1 MQNKGKS
8 IILILIGIVVV
19 LVILC
24 SILFFG
30 KSQEDAVKIGFIL
43 SGSCEENG
51 WNGMHYQG
59 YKTSSEKLG
68 IEMLVKENVKEFSGE
83 CEVAIRDLVKQGAS
97 MIILSSYGYSEEVYD
112 LVQEYPEIVFYGNSS
127 EYHTQNM
134 TSYFARIYQAR
145 YLAGII
151 AGIKTE
157 TNHIGYVAAM
167 ENNEV
172 NRGINAFTLGV
183 RKVNP
188 KATVHVIWTNSWDDE
203 ETERAATRTLIQEKE
218 VDVIT
223 YHQNQDFVVSE
234 ADKNGVYSIGY
245 HIISKDMSSKY
256 LTSVVCNWQILY
268 EEIMKQ
274 YLQGNANSEENYW
287 IGLDKGAVDLTV
299 FSSEVSS
306 EILEELEKAKGEIL
320 EGRDVFSGLIYD
332 NTGVLRCDEGEIIR
346 DKTLLEQFDWFVE
359 GVEIY
364 EE

>member
-1 MQNKGKS
+1 MRSKGTRIFLVVLAV
-8 IILILIGIVVV
+8 IILGVIVW
-19 LVILC
+19 

-30 KSQEDAVKIGFIL
+30 KKQETAVKVGFIL
-43 SGSCEENG
+43 SGSCEEKG

-59 YKTSSEKLG
+59 YKASSEKLG
-68 IEMLVKENVKEFSGE
+68 TAMLVKENIKEYTGE
-83 CEVAIRDLVKQGAS
+83 CESAIRDLVKQGAS

-127 EYHTQNM
+127 EYHAQNL
-134 TSYFARIYQAR
+134 TSYFARLYQAR
-145 YLAGII
+145 YLAGIV
-151 AGIKTE
+151 AGMKTE
-157 TNHIGYVAAM
+157 SNHIGYVAAM

-183 RKVNP
+183 RRVNP
-188 KATVHVIWTNSWDDE
+188 NATVHVIWTNSWDDE
-203 ETERAATRTLIQEKE
+203 TKEREATRTLIQEIE
-218 VDVIT
+218 ADVIT
-223 YHQNQDFVVSE
+223 CHQNQDFVVRE

-245 HIISKDMSSKY
+245 HVVAEEMSSKY

-274 YLQGNANSEENYW
+274 YLQGNANSVDNYW
-287 IGLDKGAVDLTV
+287 IGLDKDAVELTD
-299 FSSEVSS
+299 FSCEVSV
-306 EILEELEKAKGEIL
+306 EILEEIKKAKVEIL

-346 DKTLLEQFDWFVE
+346 DKVLLEQFDWLVE